1 SQPSRDEREPRDE
14 NDGLRS
20 CPRFPPIRSCF
31 FWSIRSIV
39 GLSGLI
45 QAPGRC
51 SAQRPVESSSPAQRE
66 SCMTSQRVDVG
77 AIRRNEIVEAASAII
92 AEEGIQNLSL
102 SAIEA
107 RTGMKRGQLT
117 YYFRTKEDILLA
129 VFDRM
134 LQMLRERAQASL
146 RGSDGQGYRPD
157 TTGWERIRHLL
168 ARFILGP
175 AESRVFGGLEYT
187 FLAQLG
193 HRDDFRSRLAN
204 LYEEWRTHMARD
216 LSDEVCRWFGSDRV
230 SPRTLATFI
239 QAVLHG
245 LAMQRAVQPAVYDR
259 QEMLDLL
266 LTMLGPS
273 TRYGENFPSF
283 PQVNHE

>member
-1 SQPSRDEREPRDE
+1 
-14 NDGLRS
+14 
-20 CPRFPPIRSCF
+20 
-31 FWSIRSIV
+31 
-39 GLSGLI
+39 
-45 QAPGRC
+45 
-51 SAQRPVESSSPAQRE
+51 
-66 SCMTSQRVDVG
+66 MTSQRVDVG
-77 AIRRNEIVEAASAII
+77 AIRRGEIVEAASAII

-102 SAIEA
+102 SAIES
-107 RTGMKRGQLT
+107 RTGMRRGQLT

-146 RGSDGQGYRPD
+146 RESDGNPCRPGA
-157 TTGWERIRHLL
+157 TGWERIQHFLS
-168 ARFILGP
+168 RFILDP
-175 AESRVFGGLEYT
+175 PESRVFAALQYT

-193 HRDDFRSRLAN
+193 HRDDFRTRLAN

-216 LSDEVCRWFGSDRV
+216 LSDEVCRWLGPDRV

-245 LAMQRAVQPAVYDR
+245 LAMQRAVEPAVYDR

-266 LTMLGPS
+266 LTMLGPPPQPTGPS
-273 TRYGENFPSF
+273 TRYDENLPSF